1 MAPNRPPDPPRMAP
15 EEPNCQHTGSPVRW
29 ETSGSDGPVVSPAGK
44 SAAEVAFTPDPPRIG
59 PWKTILGEW
68 CNGST
73 TGSEPVSLGS
83 NPSSPV
89 LISALKTRHFGIRTR
104 NAGGR
109 REGPGLCRGYAGG
122 GFAPSGSPFIPP
134 ASTSPR
140 VRSSAL
146 GQPGPSAS
154 PAVFPAINR
163 PVCSVRAS
171 AKHRS
176 VFRRVVEVVGS
187 VARSKC
193 HGGTHASRANKSGGF

>member
-44 SAAEVAFTPDPPRIG
+44 SAADVAFTPDPPRIG

-89 LISALKTRHFGIRTR
+89 FISHAPRGFRHAGAGLLRERCRPLAGAQLLGDFAQLGFGTLSLVFLSRAEGLSARGCGPFAGALPAFG
-104 NAGGR
+104 
-109 REGPGLCRGYAGG
+109 
-122 GFAPSGSPFIPP
+122 
-134 ASTSPR
+134 
-140 VRSSAL
+140 
-146 GQPGPSAS
+146 
-154 PAVFPAINR
+154 
-163 PVCSVRAS
+163 
-171 AKHRS
+171 
-176 VFRRVVEVVGS
+176 GS
-187 VARSKC
+187 VAGLWSVPLAVGDLGPSLVSWPYRVLI
-193 HGGTHASRANKSGGF
+193 SR